1 MAESD
6 VEKPKIDPRDPLDLK
21 DPVLLRGAANW
32 YKEQFELFYSALW
45 EQERAKLDQFNT
57 EREQQKKQTDELLQ
71 KISQLQNENNQ
82 LHKPGVI
89 LKKGLKKVVRKV
101 KNVLGLGAAARSSAD
116 AATTKKESLV
126 MPHPETPVA
135 SVVVPIF
142 NLLDITLKCLES
154 LTRAKETTRFE
165 VIVVDDAST
174 EPNVQ
179 STLEKIPGL
188 TYIRQKT
195 NGGFVPSCNAGAA
208 AARGEFVYFLNN
220 DTEVQ
225 DHWLST
231 ALQLFR
237 NPKVGA
243 VGSKLMYPT
252 GKLQEAGGVIFKNAE
267 GWNYGK
273 TDLPDRPE
281 YTFVRDVDYCSGAG
295 LMVRSALFTA
305 MGGFNK
311 ELAPGYYEDADLC
324 FRLREKGFRVL
335 YQPLSVIMH
344 HEGASS
350 ASNVVQGKKPMK
362 AYQEVNFSKF
372 RKMHAQALTKQWEK
386 DLRYLGLAAR
396 RKRGLRI
403 WIFNDIL
410 PTYDRDYGSQRTFDI
425 LKVLAKNHTLT
436 YVSLEHRDRPKY
448 RQALEQMGI
457 EVVLRKPGVNL
468 NNRLIVEGPFIDAV
482 ILMRPDVAH
491 RFFFPV
497 KAFCPKAKI
506 FYDSV
511 DIQHVS
517 FTRQLASAKKSE
529 EKAELEAKIAYYK
542 AIETEYARRSDRVW
556 AITPADEKQFHALV
570 PKTPIDVVS
579 VAHEVTASI
588 PEFKKRKNIFF
599 VGSFFHP
606 PNVGAME
613 YFIEKVLPLVQKQ
626 IPDVVLNIVG
636 QAVPDSLKEKATK
649 QIVFHGPVSADALE
663 SFYRESKV
671 FISPHLYGSGLKG
684 KIIMAM
690 AHGLPVVVTT
700 IGAEGIPGNNGEDLI
715 IADDPDTFARE
726 VVRLYKE
733 ESLWEKISNNGRSLV
748 RQHYSAEN
756 LTKQINLSL
765 EKGFAD
771 TPGAAVSLPV
781 DALASN

>member
-1 MAESD
+1 MAET
-6 VEKPKIDPRDPLDLK
+6 EAKKPKIDPRDPLDLN

-45 EQERAKLDQFNT
+45 EQERVKLDHFNT

-71 KISQLQNENNQ
+71 KVAQLQHDNAE

-89 LKKGLKKVVRKV
+89 IKKGLRKILRKAKSV
-101 KNVLGLGAAARSSAD
+101 TGSSTGGN
-116 AATTKKESLV
+116 ATTSAPEKKPLV
-126 MPHPETPVA
+126 LVKPEAPVV
-135 SVVVPIF
+135 SVVIPMF
-142 NLLDITLKCLES
+142 NLLDITVQCLES
-154 LTRAKETTRFE
+154 LVRVKEATPFE

-174 EPNVQ
+174 EPTVQ
-179 STLEKIPGL
+179 PTLEKVPGL

-220 DTEVQ
+220 DTQVQ

-231 ALQLFR
+231 ALELFK

-281 YTFVRDVDYCSGAG
+281 YNFVRDVDYCSGAG
-295 LMVRSALFTA
+295 LMVRQALFNA

-362 AYQEVNFSKF
+362 AYQEVNFGKF
-372 RKMHAQALTKQWEK
+372 KKMHAQALAKQWEK

-403 WIFNDIL
+403 WVFNDIL

-425 LKVLAKNHTLT
+425 LRVLAKDHTLT
-436 YVSLEHRDRPKY
+436 YVSLDHIDRPKY

-468 NNRLIVEGPFIDAV
+468 NNRMIVEGPFIDAV

-491 RFFFPV
+491 RFYFPV
-497 KAFCPKAKI
+497 KEFCPNAKI
-506 FYDSV
+506 FYDTV

-517 FTRQLASAKKSE
+517 LARQLVHAKKAS

-542 AIETEYARRSDRVW
+542 AIETEYAKRADRVW
-556 AITPADEKQFHALV
+556 AITPADQKQLRALV
-570 PKTPIDVVS
+570 PKKPIDIVS
-579 VAHEVTASI
+579 VAHEISAVI
-588 PEFKKRKNIFF
+588 PEFKKRTNIFF

-613 YFIEKVLPLVQKQ
+613 YFIGKVLPLVQKT

-636 QAVPDSLKEKATK
+636 QAVPDTLKKMATK
-649 QIVFHGPVSADALE
+649 NIVFHGPVSAEALE

-671 FISPHLYGSGLKG
+671 FVSPHLYGSGLKG
-684 KIIMAM
+684 KIIMSM
-690 AHGLPVVVTT
+690 AHGLPVVVTS
-700 IGAEGIPGNNGEDLI
+700 IGAEGIPSENGENLM
-715 IADDPDTFARE
+715 IADDAESFARE
-726 VVRLYKE
+726 VMRLYTDE
-733 ESLWEKISNNGRSLV
+733 TLWQKISNGGRRLV
-748 RQHYSAEN
+748 REQYSSEN
-756 LTKQINLSL
+756 LAKQINQSL
-765 EKGFAD
+765 ENGFAAGHVAEA
-771 TPGAAVSLPV
+771 TLPV
-781 DALASN
+781 DALART